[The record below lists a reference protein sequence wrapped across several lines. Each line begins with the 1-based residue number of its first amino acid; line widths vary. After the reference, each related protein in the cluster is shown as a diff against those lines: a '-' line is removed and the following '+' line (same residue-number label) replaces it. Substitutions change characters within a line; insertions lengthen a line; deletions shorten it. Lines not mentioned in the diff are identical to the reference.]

1 MAKFLIQHRERGF
14 EMAENNDE
22 QKDSSDNKPRAFE
35 TIEERL
41 AKKRRKA
48 PVSTLIFY
56 IITLIIAVILMLWL
70 RRGGMFIR

>member
-1 MAKFLIQHRERGF
+1 
-14 EMAENNDE
+14 MAENNDE